1 MLHVRSEFS
10 KSYILNC
17 SLTLEPN
24 SGDNQVK
31 DTPLRHLSIRVP
43 WHDAGWKG
51 TVCNAPHLNGACVKL
66 PRIAELKEEQEEL
79 AIAGRSLDE
88 LAPERWPCCVEERAA
103 FMAPFEMFQE
113 KRHALAKIDHN
124 FYHFQPTPMRFPAY
138 SAGVVPFFWLMKN
151 NSEILR
157 DTWGLDVDLARE
169 PTFERHTNWVTDFR
183 NQTALLS
190 GFAATLRQ
198 EESICLFYAKHV
210 PFVEGTSRILIGAG
224 RIKDIGDLTEF
235 KQNGGG
241 FRGLIWE
248 RPIQHSI
255 RPAENDGFLMP
266 YNDVLQ
272 LAAEN
277 PALDLES
284 FTAFAPSERWNE
296 FSYCNELVTHDGAI
310 SALLSM
316 VNALDRIEQN
326 LGITT
331 EKQRQW
337 LHDELVRL
345 WRVRGPFPGLGAVLR
360 AFGLSQGL
368 YVAHAIQSRAGENVD
383 PWPLVDAAFR
393 EPADVLAS
401 ELRRDMNELSNT
413 WKHLSDERRTYLR
426 LLSRFELTVEQAKHL
441 YDSNTR
447 KRMGWKTSDNEILQN
462 PYRLY
467 ETSRHDPDTIHL
479 LSIDR
484 GVFPD
489 DIVQKSHPLEKPM
502 GLDSGVDPRRVR
514 AFSVWALEEA
524 ASRGHSLQDAND
536 VVEAIRGS
544 TAYPECPVT
553 RDMLQASVREMEPEI
568 VPVETEES
576 LALQL
581 ERYRD
586 IRRIVSKYILGR
598 VEAKRHVVDADW
610 AGLLS
615 LKFEHPVDEE
625 EKAQGEKARA
635 IAELAESRF
644 SVLVG
649 SAGTGK
655 TSALGILCNLE
666 AIRAEGLLL
675 LAPTGKARVRMQE
688 LSGGVDTRAF
698 TVAQFLNRYS
708 RYDANSGRYHLSDRP
723 KATGYGT
730 VIVDEASMLTED
742 MLGALVDALRG
753 VKRFILVGDP
763 AQLPPIGAGRPFVD
777 IVAALRPDNLEGRFP
792 RVANGYAELTIERRQ
807 VGVERQ
813 DRRLARWFSATPP
826 APGDDDVFSVDA
838 GETSTLRFVEW
849 DKPED
854 FKPKLIDI
862 LVEELG
868 LSDGED
874 FRGFNRS
881 LGATSSGGYD
891 YFNRTRHSSE
901 GAAASIEDWQILS
914 PLRGMPF
921 GVGDMNRQIHERFRV
936 GFMDLAT
943 RQRYR
948 KVPRPVGAEQI
959 VYGDKVINLKNQ
971 QRDKVYPTAGA
982 IHYIA
987 NGEIGVVVGQWRTRN
1002 MKRPPSTLEVE
1013 FSTQLGYKYDF
1024 YKRDF
1029 QDEGDAALELA
1040 YALTVHKAQGSQFR
1054 LVILVLPAGHPIL
1067 SRELVYT
1074 ALTRQQERVVVL
1086 HQGPRSLLKELAA
1099 PHRSETASRQTNLL
1113 SDCRMLEIPQSQ
1125 GSVFLQDGLV
1135 HRTSKGLAV
1144 RSKSELLIAEAL
1156 ETANVEFEYE
1166 KPLTLD
1172 GKTRYPDFTIVDEI
1186 SGRTVYWEH
1195 LGMLSNP
1202 EYHAAWERK
1211 LAWYQS
1217 NGINLADEGEDR
1229 DEILLTTTD
1238 SRESGLDMGHVNQVI
1253 SIALNH

>member
-1 MLHVRSEFS
+1 MNDL
-10 KSYILNC
+10 
-17 SLTLEPN
+17 
-24 SGDNQVK
+24 
-31 DTPLRHLSIRVP
+31 PLRHLSIRVP

-79 AIAGRSLDE
+79 SIAGKSFDE
-88 LAPERWPCCVEERAA
+88 ISRDKWPCCVEERAA
-103 FMAPFEMFQE
+103 FMAPFEMLQE

-124 FYHFQPTPMRFPAY
+124 FYHFQPTFMRFPAY

-151 NSEILR
+151 NSESLR
-157 DTWGLDVDLARE
+157 DTWGLDVDLSRE
-169 PTFERHTNWVTDFR
+169 PVFERHTNWVTDFS
-183 NQTALLS
+183 NQTALLN
-190 GFAATLRQ
+190 GFAATLRN

-224 RIKDIGDLTEF
+224 RIKGIGELTEF
-235 KQNGGG
+235 KRNGGG
-241 FRGLIWE
+241 FPGMIWE

-255 RPAENDGFLMP
+255 RPNENDGFLMP
-266 YNDVLQ
+266 YNEVLQ

-284 FTAFAPSERWNE
+284 YTAFAPSERWNE

-316 VNALDRIEQN
+316 VNTLDRIEQN
-326 LGITT
+326 LGIATD
-331 EKQRQW
+331 KQRQW

-368 YVAHAIQSRAGENVD
+368 YVAHAIQGRAGENTD

-393 EPADVLAS
+393 EPAAVLAP
-401 ELRRDMNELSNT
+401 ELRRDMNELSDT
-413 WKHLSDERRTYLR
+413 WNHLSDERRTYLR
-426 LLSRFELTVEQAKHL
+426 LLSRFELTVEQAEHF
-441 YDSNTR
+441 YDTDMR
-447 KRMGWKTSDNEILQN
+447 KRMGWKDSDKELLQN

-479 LSIDR
+479 LTIDR

-489 DIVQKSHPLEKPM
+489 DAVRNLHPLEKPM

-524 ASRGHSLQDAND
+524 ALRGHSLQYASE
-536 VVEAIRGS
+536 VVQAIRGS
-544 TAYPECPVT
+544 AAHPKCSVT
-553 RDMLQASVREMEPEI
+553 WDILQASVRGMEPEI
-568 VPVETEES
+568 VPVNTEES

-586 IRRIVSKYILGR
+586 IRRIVRKNMFGR
-598 VEAKRHVVDADW
+598 VEGKRHVVDADW
-610 AGLLS
+610 AGLLAR
-615 LKFEHPVDEE
+615 KFGSAADEE
-625 EKAQGEKARA
+625 EKKAQEEKARA

-655 TSALGILCNLE
+655 TSALGILCNEE
-666 AIRAEGLLL
+666 AIGADGLLL

-688 LSGGVDTRAF
+688 LSGGIDTRAF
-698 TVAQFLNRYS
+698 TVAQFLNKYG

-742 MLGALVDALRG
+742 MLGALVDALHG
-753 VKRFILVGDP
+753 VRRLILVGDP

-777 IVAALRPDNLEGRFP
+777 IVAALRPNDLENHFP
-792 RVANGYAELTIERRQ
+792 RVADGYAELTIERRQ

-826 APGDDDVFSVDA
+826 SPGDDDVFSVNA
-838 GETSTLRFVEW
+838 GESSTLRFVEW
-849 DKPED
+849 EKPED

-868 LSDGED
+868 LNDGDD
-874 FRGFNRS
+874 FSGFNRS
-881 LGATSSGGYD
+881 LGSTFSKGYD
-891 YFNRTRHSSE
+891 YFNRSRPSGY
-901 GAAASIEDWQILS
+901 GAAANIEDWQILS

-921 GVGDMNRQIHERFRV
+921 GVGDINRQIHERFRV
-936 GFMDLAT
+936 GFLELAT
-943 RQRYR
+943 KQRYR

-971 QRDKVYPTAGA
+971 QRNKVYPKAGA
-982 IHYIA
+982 MHYIA

-1002 MKRPPSTLEVE
+1002 MKRPPSILEVE
-1013 FSTQLGYKYDF
+1013 FSTQLGYTYDF
-1024 YKRDF
+1024 YGRDF
-1029 QDEGDAALELA
+1029 QEEGDAALELA

-1054 LVILVLPAGHPIL
+1054 LVILVLPEGHPIL

-1074 ALTRQQERVVVL
+1074 ALTRQQERVVVM
-1086 HQGPRSLLKELAA
+1086 HQGPRSLLKELGA
-1099 PHRSETASRQTNLL
+1099 PHRSETANRQTNLL

-1125 GSVFLQDGLV
+1125 GSVFLQEGLV

-1156 ETANVEFEYE
+1156 ETADVDFEYE
-1166 KPLTLD
+1166 RPLTLG
-1172 GKTRYPDFTIVDEI
+1172 GKTRYPDFTVEDEI
-1186 SGRTVYWEH
+1186 SGRTFYWEH

-1217 NGINLADEGEDR
+1217 NGINLVDESEDR

-1238 SRESGLDMGHVNQVI
+1238 SRESGLDMGLVNQMI
-1253 SIALNH
+1253 SKVLM